1 MKDHDYPGNQNLIS
15 NVQIPIRNKIFIL
28 LIGVGIFGDGGD
40 VDEFANYIFE
50 GNAYEFGL
58 QLNESMITRRVIK
71 TVVVV

>member
-15 NVQIPIRNKIFIL
+15 NVQIPILNKIFIL

-40 VDEFANYIFE
+40 VDEFVNYIFE